1 MEDRLEFLLI
11 VVGIIYVGLTN
22 KAQEILRTF
31 FFFNFPLN
39 EYADIGVKS
48 KPMSYIQYLHRKKS
62 LISQTLN
69 YFNSA
74 NICFLFIL
82 L

>member
-31 FFFNFPLN
+31 FF
-39 EYADIGVKS
+39 
-48 KPMSYIQYLHRKKS
+48 
-62 LISQTLN
+62 
-69 YFNSA
+69 
-74 NICFLFIL
+74 
-82 L
+82 